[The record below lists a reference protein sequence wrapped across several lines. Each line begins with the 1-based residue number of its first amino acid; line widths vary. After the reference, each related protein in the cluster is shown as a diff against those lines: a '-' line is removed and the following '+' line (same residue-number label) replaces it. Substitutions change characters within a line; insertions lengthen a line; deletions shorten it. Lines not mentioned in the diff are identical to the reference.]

1 MRGSLS
7 VGPILGRR
15 WPKPFGRLGPTC
27 VRRRRVPIASQCRP
41 VERKSDVGEEVT
53 TAAEPTFW
61 MIFNLQN
68 QTTDRATPTDRRSRH
83 ASGQKLR
90 DCEDAGCS
98 TCGRFARRARVSAGN
113 DPTTPPLRQR
123 GIWPH
128 SHAWLATG
136 ERLTATPNQRFPSVH
151 PALATRGVSR
161 SSRTLERDAVDA
173 VAPGA
178 RIWSQGG
185 FPVSDQG
192 ALTNSAFAYGKTVWS
207 WHPLLVSS
215 RRRQVGPTGSGKP

>member
-1 MRGSLS
+1 MRGSSS

-128 SHAWLATG
+128 SHAFARDESMLDGYPKSAISFRASRPRYKGRIAIVTDVG
-136 ERLTATPNQRFPSVH
+136 AGCGGRGSV
-151 PALATRGVSR
+151 RRVS
-161 SSRTLERDAVDA
+161 
-173 VAPGA
+173 G
-178 RIWSQGG
+178 
-185 FPVSDQG
+185 
-192 ALTNSAFAYGKTVWS
+192 
-207 WHPLLVSS
+207 
-215 RRRQVGPTGSGKP
+215 RRAIFS